1 MVPGATT
8 GQRTS
13 FDLFNPQ
20 EPGNPFVRVKV
31 TNTLRGEQPGD
42 QPVWTL
48 EKDSDPPSGSTVAPD
63 TSITYTLTVTNRS
76 VTTALPAG
84 VVITDD
90 LRDILDHARFVG
102 VRGGHAGRAVLQG
115 TRLVW
120 TLPEVRPGRALK
132 LRYTVHVDPDARG
145 VTLRNS
151 VTGVGDV
158 APSTTDCRQ
167 SVAPAV
173 VAAKVSRCATSTI
186 HHTSSPG
193 LGPTEADQPGSGS
206 SLPDTGAPRY
216 LGWALF
222 LGALLVM
229 AGTSLLMLRRR
240 RTRP

>member
-1 MVPGATT
+1 MDPGATT

-20 EPGNPFVRVKV
+20 EPGNPFARVKV

-90 LRDILDHARFVG
+90 LRDVLDHARFVG
-102 VRGGHAGRAVLQG
+102 IRAGTPAERCSRAPGWCGPSLRSGRAGRSSSA
-115 TRLVW
+115 TPC
-120 TLPEVRPGRALK
+120 TSTPTPC
-132 LRYTVHVDPDARG
+132 G

-173 VAAKVSRCATSTI
+173 VTAKASQVCDEHDPPHLLPASLDRGRPARPPPISGRFVGVGSTRR
-186 HHTSSPG
+186 G
-193 LGPTEADQPGSGS
+193 RAVGQPRAKD
-206 SLPDTGAPRY
+206 PP
-216 LGWALF
+216 
-222 LGALLVM
+222 
-229 AGTSLLMLRRR
+229 
-240 RTRP
+240 